1 MADGNA
7 KHFKCTTSSSQVLIL
22 QIVHISDT
30 HQVLSQVISKKTNPS
45 LGQHPY
51 TFASGSSNST
61 LNTLPCFTL
70 TGVFDNTQ

>member
-7 KHFKCTTSSSQVLIL
+7 KHFKRTTSSSQVLIL

-61 LNTLPCFTL
+61 LNMLPGFTL

>member
-30 HQVLSQVISKKTNPS
+30 HQVLSRVISKKTNPS

-51 TFASGSSNST
+51 IFASGSSNST
-61 LNTLPCFTL
+61 LNMLPGFTL